1 MGHQSRRQFLQG
13 SLALAGFGLLAG
25 CGQLPF
31 QAQQPAKIPRVGYLV
46 NRPLEGNAN
55 YAALRQGLQDLGYVE
70 GQNLALEYRVGADPD
85 QYPQLIAALVELP
98 VDVIASADT
107 NAVLAAKAATST
119 IPIVLTGTGDPVV
132 AGLVASF
139 ARPGGNVTG
148 LTATP
153 GVPLYGKQLQLLKA
167 PFPWLS

>member
-1 MGHQSRRQFLQG
+1 ILANMGQPGRELA
-13 SLALAGFGLLAG
+13 LALAGLGGLSG
-25 CGQLPF
+25 CGLPF
-31 QAQQPAKIPRVGYLV
+31 RAEQPAKIPRLGYLV

-55 YAALRQGLQDLGYVE
+55 YAALRQGLDDLGYVE
-70 GQNLALEYRVGADPD
+70 GQTIVLEYRVAADPD
-85 QYPQLIAALVELP
+85 EYPALIAALVKVP

-107 NAVLAAKAATST
+107 SAVLAAKAATST

-153 GVPLYGKQLQLLKA
+153 A
-167 PFPWLS
+167 M